1 MSAGTPEKCP
11 TALKFKKQGPVLLM
25 SFQSMDK
32 LEENSKPICTETKS
46 KYDPS
51 FHCLIPNLN

>member
-1 MSAGTPEKCP
+1 MSARTPEKRP
-11 TALKFKKQGPVLLM
+11 TALKFKKQGPVLL
-25 SFQSMDK
+25 SMDK
-32 LEENSKPICTETKS
+32 LEANSKPMCTETKS